1 MGNFY
6 LNHCPLM
13 ILLREKVKLIYAETT
28 RENDDVW
35 RVTCNVLLAFTFPS
49 PDRSLQLVRV
59 PDDDRTTARP
69 RQLGQSPG
77 PPPGH
82 LPPPL
87 QPLREGSIYF
97 YTLFSWTGPFSGSAG
112 SIVHLAYGGN
122 NGRFYQGQGAMGVWE
137 SNGPLNAVLGV
148 QFSPL
153 SYRWEFEN

>member
-1 MGNFY
+1 MK
-6 LNHCPLM
+6 M
-13 ILLREKVKLIYAETT
+13 M
-28 RENDDVW
+28 
-35 RVTCNVLLAFTFPS
+35 TCDVLLALTFPS

-59 PDDDRTTARP
+59 PDDDRATARP

-112 SIVHLAYGGN
+112 SIVHLAYGG
-122 NGRFYQGQGAMGVWE
+122 GVGFSGNLRVKW
-137 SNGPLNAVLGV
+137 SIKGCVGGWGPIKSIKL
-148 QFSPL
+148 QM
-153 SYRWEFEN
+153 RI